1 MCRYTHVESDKN
13 GFSIL
18 RFSVF
23 FQRFGP
29 NKEYKNVKI
38 IVIVESH
45 GPKLLR
51 GDLSGFGNGFFLG
64 GGVVVGG
71 SENRMESP
79 NTRIKS
85 KCTNVTKRGDT
96 ESPKACTR
104 LKSCESLYTCS
115 CAPFYRKTRGL
126 LHSET
131 TLESREY
138 F

>member
-64 GGVVVGG
+64 GGLLLEGPKIG
-71 SENRMESP
+71 WSP
-79 NTRIKS
+79 RTQ
-85 KCTNVTKRGDT
+85 
-96 ESPKACTR
+96 
-104 LKSCESLYTCS
+104 
-115 CAPFYRKTRGL
+115 
-126 LHSET
+126 
-131 TLESREY
+131 ESRASARMLRREGTQNPRKPVLASKVVNP
-138 F
+138 FTRALVPLL